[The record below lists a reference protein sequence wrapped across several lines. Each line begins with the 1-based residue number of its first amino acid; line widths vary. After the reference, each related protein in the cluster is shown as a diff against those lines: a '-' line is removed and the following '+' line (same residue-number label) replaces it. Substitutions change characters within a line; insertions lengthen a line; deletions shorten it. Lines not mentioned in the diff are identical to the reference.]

1 MVTLVP
7 VIVLAH
13 NIPKGTLEVLYLISN
28 QSHPPPKTM
37 YYTLSQ
43 LRQEIQQKIVE
54 QGEAAPV
61 AAFIFTGNDVVTE
74 DNDCN
79 EITYSDGVIQEV
91 LIGIGDSDYIYEM
104 IEDKIQIEI
113 AEVIEDT
120 VPVA

>member
-1 MVTLVP
+1 
-7 VIVLAH
+7 
-13 NIPKGTLEVLYLISN
+13 
-28 QSHPPPKTM
+28 M

-43 LRQEIQQKIVE
+43 LRDCINQKIVE

-61 AAFIFTGNDVVTE
+61 AAFIFTGIDVVTE

-79 EITYSDGVIQEV
+79 EITYPDGLVQEV

-104 IEDKIQIEI
+104 IWDKIQIEI
-113 AEVIEDT
+113 AEVIEDS

>member
-1 MVTLVP
+1 
-7 VIVLAH
+7 
-13 NIPKGTLEVLYLISN
+13 
-28 QSHPPPKTM
+28 M

-43 LRQEIQQKIVE
+43 LRDSINQKIVE

-74 DNDCN
+74 DLARYELDVNGSIRANDCN
-79 EITYSDGVIQEV
+79 EVTYPDGVVQEV

-104 IEDKIQIEI
+104 ILDKIEIEI

-120 VPVA
+120 QSHAFNK